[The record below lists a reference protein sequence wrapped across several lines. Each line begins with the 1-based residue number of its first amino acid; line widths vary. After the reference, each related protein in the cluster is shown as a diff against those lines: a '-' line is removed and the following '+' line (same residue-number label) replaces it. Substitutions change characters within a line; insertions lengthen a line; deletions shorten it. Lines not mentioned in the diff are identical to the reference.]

1 MKLCPWSGRI
11 YCNSILLSP
20 EPLQEI
26 RITTRSIPLNPA
38 FENDLKDWR
47 TAWASKFKRDASQSD
62 YIFPGNNDFNVHMT
76 RQNVDFALRQA
87 CKHLGI
93 QGVSTHSFRRSA
105 LTLASSNGIP
115 LRDLQEI
122 SGHQNLSNLQKY
134 IDVSEDA
141 KKRAVLAFG

>member
-1 MKLCPWSGRI
+1 MA
-11 YCNSILLSP
+11 
-20 EPLQEI
+20 
-26 RITTRSIPLNPA
+26 TRTIPLNLA
-38 FENDLKDWR
+38 LEGELKTWR
-47 TAWASKFKRDASQSD
+47 EGWASKFKRDAAQSD

-87 CKHLGI
+87 CKQLGL

-105 LTLASSNGIP
+105 LTLASSKGIP

-134 IDVSEDA
+134 IDVSEEA